1 MSMIDIT
8 KIVFPEDDSSGLQQK
23 LFKIVDKY
31 FENLSTHDLEEI
43 YELQKNKNIK
53 KYTFSLK
60 TTYQAITIRN
70 SILENF
76 EKLQYVEGLEKEAL
90 LNIVVV
96 GGGPTGV
103 ELAGAFAEIK
113 RDILPKD
120 FFRIDFT
127 MKKRVLT
134 QFLAKQ
140 NFKKIVKMYDVLIDD
155 GSSYSH
161 VYIPLFA
168 PLIIEKVTEQESL
181 ETIKTACYPYNNH
194 AKQLITEKIEEKL
207 DIKFN
212 FEE

>member
-53 KYTFSLK
+53 KYFADT
-60 TTYQAITIRN
+60 
-70 SILENF
+70 
-76 EKLQYVEGLEKEAL
+76 LEKRYSTEL
-90 LNIVVV
+90 EIDSSEVFGRLKEYISIVNMFDN
-96 GGGPTGV
+96 GSLTITN
-103 ELAGAFAEIK
+103 ENQKEH
-113 RDILPKD
+113 
-120 FFRIDFT
+120 FT